1 MWVVAKLPSARP
13 GPADETLLLAWR
25 KGDEGAF
32 ETLFERHKGPLTSFA
47 WRLLRRREEAEE
59 VCLEAFTRVIEGAWR
74 PGGSVKSFLFT
85 IVHRLCV
92 DRLRARRRVIPLF
105 GRRDDEGHDVT
116 PEKALVAG
124 EESRRV
130 ERALAKIPEGHR
142 AVLLLYYQEELPSKD
157 VADILGIDDQQVR
170 SRLSY
175 ARKLLK
181 QHLDDEGGEP

>member
-1 MWVVAKLPSARP
+1 V
-13 GPADETLLLAWR
+13 
-25 KGDEGAF
+25 AF
-32 ETLFERHKGPLTSFA
+32 ETLFERHKGSLTSFA
-47 WRLLRRREEAEE
+47 WRMLRRREEAEE

-105 GRRDDEGHDVT
+105 PGARDEEPDEET
-116 PEKALVAG
+116 PERVLVAD
-124 EESRRV
+124 ERSRRI
-130 ERALAKIPEGHR
+130 ERALAQLPEGHR
-142 AVLLLYYQEELPSKD
+142 AVLLLYYQEELASKD
-157 VADILGIDDQQVR
+157 VAEILGVDDQQVR

-181 QHLDDEGGEP
+181 QQLDDEPGGEP